1 MIPVIDL
8 ARSLRFA
15 LRDMQAVKISDYELI
30 EVINQAASL
39 LYTQMSE
46 KFVTYGLKKKIL
58 IIDESGSTG
67 LPSDFVKIHQVGMG
81 NNVVAVPTSYLATSE
96 GTYRI
101 IGDTFYAPKGTYGL
115 EYYYVPLRVS
125 TLSDNLDVPM
135 AMSPYIK
142 DIALL
147 LYGNNLE
154 KAEQVIQVCINSL
167 TAREV
172 SHFEN
177 VGPVQILGGRI

>member
-15 LRDMQAVKISDYELI
+15 LRDMQSAKISDYELV

-39 LYTQMSE
+39 LYTQLSE
-46 KFVTYGLKKKIL
+46 KFVPYGLKRKVMIT
-58 IIDESGSTG
+58 DSSGSTG
-67 LPSDFVKIHQVGMG
+67 LPSDFVKVHQVGMG
-81 NNVVAVPTSYLATSE
+81 NNVVAVPSSYSATAQ

-101 IGDTFYAPKGTYGL
+101 VSDVFYAPAGSYTL
-115 EYYYVPLRVS
+115 EYYYVPSRVS
-125 TLSDNLDVPM
+125 SLSDNLDAPL

-142 DIALL
+142 DIALS
-147 LYGNNLE
+147 LYGNNTE
-154 KAEQVIQVCINSL
+154 KAEQTVQICIAAL

>member
-8 ARSLRFA
+8 VRSLRFA

-67 LPSDFVKIHQVGMG
+67 LPSDFIKIHQVGMG

-101 IGDTFYAPKGTYGL
+101 IGDIV
-115 EYYYVPLRVS
+115 VP
-125 TLSDNLDVPM
+125 
-135 AMSPYIK
+135 IK
-142 DIALL
+142 YL
-147 LYGNNLE
+147 
-154 KAEQVIQVCINSL
+154 
-167 TAREV
+167 
-172 SHFEN
+172 
-177 VGPVQILGGRI
+177 